1 MVAEET
7 HLLVIAVNADNIDQ
21 VTEVIG
27 KTLAISFTQR
37 DSSYLGE
44 YSSCKLIDFE
54 IRVYLNRDPLFQAE
68 IDPPDE
74 EFFVP
79 AFKERRVLVSV
90 SGSAEV
96 AEMVNKALQTHFG

>member
-1 MVAEET
+1 MP
-7 HLLVIAVNADNIDQ
+7 IFAVNADNVDL
-21 VTEVIG
+21 VTDVLG

-44 YSSCKLIDFE
+44 YSISKLNDFE
-54 IRVYLNRDPLFQAE
+54 LRVYLNRDPLYQSG

-74 EFFVP
+74 EVFEP
-79 AFKERRVLVSV
+79 AYKERRVLVSV

-96 AEMVNKALQTHFG
+96 AERVSKALQTHFG